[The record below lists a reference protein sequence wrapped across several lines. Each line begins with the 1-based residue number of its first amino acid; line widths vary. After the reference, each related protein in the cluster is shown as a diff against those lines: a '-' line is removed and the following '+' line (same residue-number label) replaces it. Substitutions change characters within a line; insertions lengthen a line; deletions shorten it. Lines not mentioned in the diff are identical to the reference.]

1 MLPEI
6 NLPISLRAKLI
17 QGHPWVYRNHVSGV
31 AELRSGSWVQLRCG
45 GLTAVGLWDA
55 QSSIAVRIFTRK
67 GQPDASWFAERVWE
81 AWEGREQLRA
91 GSTTAYRWIYGEGD
105 GLPGMVVDRYGDYAI
120 IQTYADSVGAIVPLV
135 TTALR
140 KCDPDL
146 RGILLRESSR
156 EMTAT
161 DEQVDLGAQQAKP
174 KAAGTRL
181 AWGEAPPT
189 DLVVQE
195 HGLYFRANLFEGQKT
210 GLFLDQRENRRM
222 VEQLAGGREVLNCFA
237 YTGGFSLYALRGGA
251 AHVVS
256 ADIGQGLAEA
266 TSENLALNGL
276 PAERHEFVTDDCFA
290 LLDAY
295 AKAERRFQMV
305 ILDPP
310 SFARS
315 KSSQHAAL
323 RAYTRL
329 NALGL
334 RCVEIGGLLVTS
346 SCTSQVSPEAFRNL
360 LADAA
365 VQAGRRLQI
374 ISEIGQPLDHP
385 VPAGFP
391 EGRYLK
397 FIVARVLEQG

>member
-1 MLPEI
+1 MSLPEI
-6 NLPISLRAKLI
+6 TIPINLRAKLL
-17 QGHPWVYRNHVSGV
+17 QGHPWIYRDHVGGG
-31 AELRSGSWVQLRCG
+31 AGLRSGSWVQLRCG

-55 QSSIAVRIFTRK
+55 HSPIAVRLFSRK
-67 GQPDASWFAERVWE
+67 GQPNAEWFAERVWE
-81 AWEGREQLRA
+81 AWEGREPLRA
-91 GSTTAYRWIYGEGD
+91 SDTTAYRWVYGEGD
-105 GLPGMVVDRYGDYAI
+105 GLPGLVADRYGDYAI
-120 IQTYADSVGAIVPLV
+120 IQTYADSLSAIVPQV
-135 TTALR
+135 SAAMR
-140 KCDPDL
+140 RCDPEL
-146 RGILLRESSR
+146 RGILLRESGR
-156 EMTAT
+156 DGQAA
-161 DEQVDLGAQQAKP
+161 DEQVELGAQQRAKT
-174 KAAGTRL
+174 AGTKL
-181 AWGEAPPT
+181 MWGEAPPA

-195 HGLYFRANLFEGQKT
+195 QGLYFRANLFEGQKT
-210 GLFLDQRENRRM
+210 GLFLDQRENRRT
-222 VEQLAGGREVLNCFA
+222 VEQLAGGREVLNCFS

-256 ADIGQGLAEA
+256 ADIGQGLDAA
-266 TSENLALNGL
+266 ASQNLALNGL
-276 PAERHEFVTDDCFA
+276 PAERHQFITEDCFA

-295 AKAERRFQMV
+295 AKAERHFQMV

-315 KSSQHAAL
+315 KSSQQAAL

-346 SCTSQVSPEAFRNL
+346 SCTSQVGPEAFRSL

-374 ISEIGQPLDHP
+374 IHEAGHPLDHP